1 MNPTIGGH
9 PPFSSG
15 SNPSLNAPEWST
27 QPGGQDT
34 SYIPSFTPSSSISI
48 PTKAFVMMN
57 PPLSFGVPPIGS
69 HFHAMG
75 NPRPGAPQ
83 VRGNVYN
90 PHYATFVGMVPMQP
104 FMH

>member
-1 MNPTIGGH
+1 
-9 PPFSSG
+9 
-15 SNPSLNAPEWST
+15 
-27 QPGGQDT
+27 
-34 SYIPSFTPSSSISI
+34 
-48 PTKAFVMMN
+48 MMN